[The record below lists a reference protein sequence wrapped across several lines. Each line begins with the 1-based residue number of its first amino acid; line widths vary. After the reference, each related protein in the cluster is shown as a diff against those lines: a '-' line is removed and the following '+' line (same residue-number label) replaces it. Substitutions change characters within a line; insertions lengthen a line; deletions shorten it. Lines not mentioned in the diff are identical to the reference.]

1 MASPAPSAP
10 PLPCSERHGVRG
22 SLRGYGVR
30 DGLPDTGGK
39 IGARRRHP
47 AKLVSIS
54 SSSLSLSLSL
64 SCAGQQRPCSRRSRQ
79 PWRAGLGTRGGRGP
93 CSFSARLGSSLAGP
107 PSSAP
112 PSQEPPRQPCRT
124 PAPALLRPR
133 PPPLL
138 SSALRRRAAS
148 VHPLPGSLR
157 RRCCSSSGAA
167 AATAGSWQ
175 RRLPAARCL
184 PAALSRTTNAFLGDL
199 LLTLFL
205 SPSPSQPHR

>member
-1 MASPAPSAP
+1 VASPAPSAP

-47 AKLVSIS
+47 ARLVSI
-54 SSSLSLSLSL
+54 SSLSLSLSL
-64 SCAGQQRPCSRRSRQ
+64 SRARGSNGPAPGARASRGEQGRARAAPCS
-79 PWRAGLGTRGGRGP
+79 L
-93 CSFSARLGSSLAGP
+93 SARLGSSLAGP

-157 RRCCSSSGAA
+157 RRCYSSSGEA

>member
-54 SSSLSLSLSL
+54 SSSLS
-64 SCAGQQRPCSRRSRQ
+64 
-79 PWRAGLGTRGGRGP
+79 RAR
-93 CSFSARLGSSLAGP
+93 GSSGP
-107 PSSAP
+107 AP
-112 PSQEPPRQPCRT
+112 GPRASCGEQGRARAAAA
-124 PAPALLRPR
+124 APALSRRGLAAASLALPHRRLPPKNRPASHAARRLRPR
-133 PPPLL
+133 PLPML

-157 RRCCSSSGAA
+157 RRCYSSSGAA

-184 PAALSRTTNAFLGDL
+184 PAALSPTTNAFLGDL

>member
-39 IGARRRHP
+39 IGARRWHP
-47 AKLVSIS
+47 ARLVSIS
-54 SSSLSLSLSL
+54 SSSLSLS
-64 SCAGQQRPCSRRSRQ
+64 CVGQQRPCSRRSRQ
-79 PWRAGLGTRGGRGP
+79 PWRAGPGTRGGRGP
-93 CSFSARLGSSLAGP
+93 CSLSARLGSSLAGP

-112 PSQEPPRQPCRT
+112 PSQEPPHQPCRT

-133 PPPLL
+133 PHPLL

-157 RRCCSSSGAA
+157 RRCYSSSGEA